1 MADRGNDEGWRYTE
15 RVPYRGIDDP
25 ALLRRLMTAMLLIEA
40 DLEMS
45 VLLEHLVE
53 EARSMTGARY
63 GAIGVLNEEHTA
75 LAEFV
80 TSGVT
85 PDEVR
90 RIGHR
95 PTGQGVLGV
104 LINDPRPLRMADIRS
119 HPESYGFPPGHP
131 SMTSFLGVP
140 IKVRDEI
147 YGNFYLTDKVGW
159 SEFTV
164 DDENLV
170 GALALAAGV
179 AIENARL
186 HGRVQELAVLE
197 DRDRIA
203 RDLHD
208 AVIQRL
214 FAVGL
219 SIQGT
224 VSMATSP
231 EIGARLSKAVTDID
245 DVIRQIRST
254 IFELGLGV
262 EGVRVR
268 GRVLALS
275 RELSPVV
282 GFEVPVE
289 FEGPVDTAVPEEVGE
304 HVLAVLRE
312 GITNVGRHAQATTAR
327 VVVAAQGG
335 WCTVEVRDNGRGIDP
350 EATAEEGSGLGL
362 NNLRNRAAK
371 FGGELQ
377 LERAEGGGT
386 VLRWR
391 VPIPA

>member
-1 MADRGNDEGWRYTE
+1 
-15 RVPYRGIDDP
+15 VPYQGIDDP
-25 ALLRRLMTAMLLIEA
+25 VLLRRLMAAMLLIEA
-40 DLEMS
+40 DLEIP

-63 GAIGVLNEEHTA
+63 GALGVLNEDRTA
-75 LAEFV
+75 LSEFV
-80 TSGVT
+80 TVGVS
-85 PDEVR
+85 PAEEQL
-90 RIGHR
+90 IGPR
-95 PTGQGVLGV
+95 PTGRGVLGV
-104 LINDPRPLRMADIRS
+104 LINDPRPLRMTDIRS

-131 SMTSFLGVP
+131 PMTSFLGVP
-140 IKVRDEI
+140 IKVRDEV

-159 SEFTV
+159 SEFTI

-186 HGRVQELAVLE
+186 HSRVQELAVLD

-219 SIQGT
+219 SIQGLVRT
-224 VSMATSP
+224 ASTPERAT
-231 EIGARLSKAVTDID
+231 RLSKAVTDID
-245 DVIRQIRST
+245 EVIRQIRST
-254 IFELGLGV
+254 IFELGMGV
-262 EGVRVR
+262 ESGRIR
-268 GRVLALS
+268 GRTMALL

-282 GFEVPVE
+282 GFDVPVE
-289 FEGPVDTAVPEEVGE
+289 FDGPVDTAVPEDVGE

-312 GITNVGRHAQATTAR
+312 GITNVGRHAQATAAT
-327 VVVAAQGG
+327 VVITVEQG
-335 WCTVEVRDNGRGIDP
+335 WCIVEVRDNGRGIDP
-350 EATAEEGSGLGL
+350 GAVAEEGSGLGL
-362 NNLRNRAAK
+362 NNLRSRASK
-371 FGGELQ
+371 LGGELQ
-377 LERAEGGGT
+377 VERPEGGGA

-391 VPIPA
+391 VPVPD